1 MDLSVEL
8 SICDS
13 QQGIIIENDSD
24 FPSFF
29 SLFWPLYYKRFV
41 AVSPTLLSRVE
52 NSLSPDLRVI
62 HTNVSQSQSG
72 QSVTA
77 KTEPQRNGMS
87 KSELQIWPSS
97 SSVQFL
103 SQFHFVSICF
113 YFDTCKLQPFPL

>member
-24 FPSFF
+24 FPSFL

-41 AVSPTLLSRVE
+41 SVSPTLLSRVE
-52 NSLSPDLRVI
+52 NSLSPDLRMI

-103 SQFHFVSICF
+103 S
-113 YFDTCKLQPFPL
+113 